1 MDNLLEFI
9 NVTEKY
15 FKLRVNPTLP
25 YQSAYF
31 LKHSSFYRSSYT
43 DVVTYFLIVIVIV
56 IILFDLDVQLF

>member
-43 DVVTYFLIVIVIV
+43 DVVTYFLIVIVI
-56 IILFDLDVQLF
+56 ILFDLDVQLF